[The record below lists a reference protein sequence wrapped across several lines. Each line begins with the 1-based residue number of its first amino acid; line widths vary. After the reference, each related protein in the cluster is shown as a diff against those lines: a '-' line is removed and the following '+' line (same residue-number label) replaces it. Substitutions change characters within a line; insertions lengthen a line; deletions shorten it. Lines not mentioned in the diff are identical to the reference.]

1 MEVQCP
7 TCSAKFAVPDTV
19 SVATCP
25 YCGTTFEVE
34 SREKVGEHFFFPPVG
49 KDPAGLLLKFISREY
64 GAPADIVDA
73 RVKAKVLHYV
83 PVHFFYIHGNLM
95 GSTAEEVM
103 LIGIPAVE
111 KFKELLRDY
120 PFPVRGK
127 RFFDENIVKK
137 GKYYE
142 PEIGREEAEEEAISK
157 VVAAIRA
164 EARDSGDRFSEERL
178 ELDVHY
184 QGLVHYP
191 IWEVH
196 YEYGGEEFHGFV
208 DGADGRVIEAKYP
221 MTSEARKKA
230 GVLGGGILAAG
241 IVAGIIFGTAGG
253 FWGFLGGFIPGL
265 AGAVPILFK
274 SARRIQTTG
283 QIRRVYEHIHFR
295 P

>member
-1 MEVQCP
+1 MKVQCP
-7 TCSAKFAVPDTV
+7 TCSAEFAVPDTI

-25 YCGTTFEVE
+25 YCGTTFKVE
-34 SREKVGEHFFFPPVG
+34 SREKVGEHFFFPPIG

-73 RVKAKVLHYV
+73 KVKEKVLHYV
-83 PVHFFYIHGNLM
+83 PVHFFYIHGNLT

-103 LIGIPAVE
+103 FIGIPAV
-111 KFKELLRDY
+111 KEFTWLLRDY
-120 PFPVRGK
+120 PFPVVGK

-142 PEIGREEAEEEAISK
+142 PEIDRKDAEKEAISK
-157 VVAAIRA
+157 VVEAIRK
-164 EARDSGDRFSEERL
+164 EASDSGDWFSEERL
-178 ELDVHY
+178 KLDVHY

-196 YEYGGEEFHGFV
+196 YEYGGEEFHGFI
-208 DGADGRVIEAKYP
+208 DGADGRVIEAEYP

-230 GVLGGGILAAG
+230 GVLGGGVLAAG
-241 IVAGIIFGTAGG
+241 IVAGIIFGTIGG
-253 FWGFLGGFIPGL
+253 VWGFLGGFIPGL

-274 SARRIQTTG
+274 SAHRIQSTG